1 MSLILIRML
10 NQNVIMRCPLARSM
24 RFWRVANNIDF
35 INLNPEYE
43 CKAYY
48 ASPSKV
54 NRAMVQHLSAKVN
67 IYHRIM
73 LRFIELMSNS
83 ADVLD
88 DPKEPTQ
95 VKLASQANSDE
106 ELSPNKDNK
115 LSVTSD
121 TTVPM
126 NNTSTG
132 TVAKSVYSTEETTNS
147 PTKDSNSGGEDSSSA
162 SRKHNIKPSDTIV
175 SIIITS
181 PVILDIND
189 SKNDDNTND
198 DDEDASGNVTSL
210 SEESPGKLPITT
222 NALASTR
229 VDVQNVASLTN
240 VDSQIEI

>member
-1 MSLILIRML
+1 MHSADVLLFCLPFVEKKYGSQLMK
-10 NQNVIMRCPLARSM
+10 MRCPLARSM

-132 TVAKSVYSTEETTNS
+132 TVAKSVYSTCRGVIHG
-147 PTKDSNSGGEDSSSA
+147 DSC
-162 SRKHNIKPSDTIV
+162 
-175 SIIITS
+175 
-181 PVILDIND
+181 
-189 SKNDDNTND
+189 
-198 DDEDASGNVTSL
+198 VT
-210 SEESPGKLPITT
+210 
-222 NALASTR
+222 
-229 VDVQNVASLTN
+229 
-240 VDSQIEI
+240 